1 MAFRNALWVPGFPE
15 REDAVE
21 SGTLTTD
28 DWFELRPVTATAE
41 FIRIIANGQLWIDRS
56 RGVPPRI
63 GPPLNEGSS
72 YLLIQNVDPVLEK
85 PARFA
90 MWVRRR
96 YSSAPVAWSIRRWSR

>member
-1 MAFRNALWVPGFPE
+1 MPFRNAINVPGFPN

-41 FIRIIANGQLWIDRS
+41 FIRITATGQLWIDRS
-56 RGVPPRI
+56 RGVQPRL

-72 YLLIQNVDPVLEK
+72 HLLIQNVDLVLEK
-85 PARFA
+85 PARSI

-96 YSSAPVAWSIRRWSR
+96 YSSAPVTWSIRRWSR